1 MVSQIQIQ
9 SLESQDNQE
18 GKTLIIEKYDYG
30 FRFYFDD
37 PNDNK
42 SYFIK
47 QDPDNPKAYEIVEEE
62 GLEAKDIWSD
72 LYENNGVANL
82 CGYFIMLLMDPEEML
97 EMFFGE
103 EIPIKEVVIE
113 NYSEKYPHGFEG
125 SCDMWDLVRPKDS
138 ITSKD
143 RIL

>member
-1 MVSQIQIQ
+1 MQAQIQIHK
-9 SLESQDNQE
+9 SQDNQE

-47 QDPDNPKAYEIVEEE
+47 QDPDNPEAYLIIEEE
-62 GLEAKDIWSD
+62 GLVMKDIWHD
-72 LYENNGVANL
+72 AYENNGVTNL
-82 CGYFIMLLMDPEEML
+82 CGYFMMFLVDPEKMV

-103 EIPIKEVVIE
+103 KIPIKDVVVE
-113 NYSEKYPHGFEG
+113 NYSEEYPHGFE
-125 SCDMWDLVRPKDS
+125 SCNAWDLVKPKE
-138 ITSKD
+138 
-143 RIL
+143 